1 MAGLG
6 ALMSALTPSQA
17 AAIASGVYLLLD
29 HSVAELRERQEPIGC
44 EGLFTADEDSK
55 FTGKSGALMF
65 KKISG
70 FGYVAAGEG
79 ARAGEL
85 LVATRGTK
93 VNIDWLSNLNIAMQL
108 GPSSRPVHAGFNEV
122 WKSVAPEIREML
134 RGRNPTRIH
143 CVGHSLGGALAA
155 LNADFF
161 SAGGVAEVLLY
172 TFGSPRAGDGIFAQ
186 ALTQRMTPQKIFR
199 VSHPADPV
207 PMIPLFP
214 FWHLPF
220 GRDGMTIAKT
230 SNALISV
237 GAHSMKNSYGA
248 GVAEH
253 SWATLGHGGGPAADE
268 SQRVKSWLEN
278 AAEGQG
284 GVAMGSATL
293 LTMIGRA
300 LKWLMAQAGKL
311 VMGGIGTAL
320 TASATVLD
328 QLAWLLGRAAGLS
341 REIGGHVKSLI
352 GAIFSYLGRKTM
364 AVTEVTVAFV
374 RWVLELLFQS
384 LRTVAHRALALVS

>member
-1 MAGLG
+1 
-6 ALMSALTPSQA
+6 MSALTPSQA

-29 HSVAELRERQEPIGC
+29 HTVAELRERQEPIGC
-44 EGLFTADEDSK
+44 EGLFTAGEDSK
-55 FTGKSGALMF
+55 FAGKSGALMF

-93 VNIDWLSNLNIAMQL
+93 ITIDWLSNLNVAMQL
-108 GPSSRPVHAGFNEV
+108 GPGSRPVHAGFNEV
-122 WKSVAPEIREML
+122 WKSIAPEIRTML

-161 SAGGVAEVLLY
+161 SAGAVAEVLLY
-172 TFGSPRAGDGIFAQ
+172 TFGSPRAGDGLFAH
-186 ALTQRMTPQKIFR
+186 ALTKRVTPQKIFR

-220 GRDGMTIAKT
+220 GQDGMTIAKT

-253 SWATLGHGGGPAADE
+253 SWTTLGHGGGPTADE
-268 SQRVKSWLEN
+268 GQRVKSWLQN
-278 AAEGQG
+278 AAEGKG
-284 GVAMGSATL
+284 SVAMGSATL

-300 LKWLMAQAGKL
+300 LKWLIAKAGKL
-311 VMGGIGTAL
+311 VMGSIGVAI

-328 QLAWLLGRAAGLS
+328 QMAWLLSQAASLS
-341 REIGGHVKSLI
+341 KEIGGHIKGLI
-352 GAIFSYLGRKTM
+352 GSIFNFLGRKLVGTVD
-364 AVTEVTVAFV
+364 VTAAFL
-374 RWVLELLFQS
+374 RWVLALLFQS
-384 LRTVAHRALALVS
+384 LRSVAQRALSLVS

>member
-1 MAGLG
+1 MT
-6 ALMSALTPSQA
+6 ALTPSQA

-29 HSVAELRERQEPIGC
+29 HSVVELHERQELIGC
-44 EGLFTADEDSK
+44 EGLFAVGDS
-55 FTGKSGALMF
+55 GKSGGLMF
-65 KKISG
+65 KKVSG

-79 ARAGEL
+79 TRAGEL
-85 LVATRGTK
+85 LVAIRGTK
-93 VNIDWLSNLNIAMQL
+93 VSIDWLSNLNIAMQL
-108 GPSSRPVHAGFNEV
+108 GPGSRPVHAGFNEV
-122 WKSVAPEIREML
+122 WKSIAPEIREML

-161 SAGGVAEVLLY
+161 SASGVAEVLLC
-172 TFGSPRAGDGIFAQ
+172 TFGAPRAGDGIFAQ

-199 VSHPADPV
+199 VSHAADPV

-220 GRDGMTIAKT
+220 GQNGMTIAIT
-230 SNALISV
+230 SNTLVSV
-237 GAHSMKNSYGA
+237 VTLSMKNSYSA

-253 SWATLGHGGGPAADE
+253 SWATLGHSAGAGADE
-268 SQRVKSWLEN
+268 DQRVKSWLEN

-300 LKWLMAQAGKL
+300 LKWLMANAGKL

-320 TASATVLD
+320 TASATLLD
-328 QLAWLLGRAAGLS
+328 QLAWLLGRAASLS
-341 REIGGHVKSLI
+341 REIGGHISGLI
-352 GAIFSYLGRKTM
+352 SAIFSYLGRKTM
-364 AVTEVTVAFV
+364 AVADVTVAFV
-374 RWVLELLFQS
+374 RWVLELLYQS
-384 LRTVAHRALALVS
+384 LRSVAHRALA